1 MKRPP
6 KTRLLG
12 PSRRDF
18 LKQAGAALAIGNL
31 VRRSPAISPQPNPPK
46 IFMSEFDYADVRLTA
61 GPFKDH
67 YDRILASYLA
77 LDNDRLLK
85 VYRQRA
91 GLPAPGEDMGGWYD
105 ADGFV
110 PGHALGQ
117 FISGLSR
124 YARATGDADAHA
136 KVRALVI
143 GFGETLGPDSYPFA
157 SAKAATTWPCYILD
171 KYEIGLLD
179 SYRLAGVAESRDMLS
194 RVIHGALPSLP
205 DHTYDRGPDSP
216 KQAPYDETYILS
228 ENLFNSY
235 ELTGNREFFD
245 LARKYLLTAD
255 YFAPLATGTYPLP
268 GKHAYSHVIA
278 LSSAAKAYDV
288 LGDPLYL
295 QAMQNAWDLLERDQQ
310 YASGGWGPK
319 EAFVVPNQGQL
330 YDSLTSTEDHFE
342 TPCGSYAQTKL
353 ARYLLRF
360 TGDARY
366 GDGLERVLYNTI
378 LGAKDPDGDNDFFY
392 YSSYAP
398 LSQKGYYKS
407 KVPCCA
413 GTLVQTV
420 ADYVLNV
427 YFRSSDGIYV
437 NLYTPS
443 ELRWT
448 AGKIPVKLI
457 QSTDYPNNDAIHL
470 RVELPMSTEFA
481 VSLRIP
487 RWIDGPAA
495 IAVNGK
501 SISVP
506 ASAGTFATIK
516 RRWSNNDTVDLRLPF
531 GFRTE
536 AIDKQHPETVAAMR
550 GPLMYVAA
558 TPPANLAS
566 LPLRLPESLVPLS
579 NAPGIFRYDLPEQTL
594 QFKPFFTIHDERYN
608 TYFLKQSE
616 RA

>member
-1 MKRPP
+1 MKRPQ
-6 KTRLLG
+6 KLRSLDI
-12 PSRRDF
+12 SRRDF
-18 LKQAGAALAIGNL
+18 LKGAGAALAIGNF
-31 VRRSPAISPQPNPPK
+31 VRRSPAISAQPNPPK
-46 IFMSEFDYADVRLTA
+46 MFMSECDYADVRLTG

-91 GLPAPGEDMGGWYD
+91 GLPAPGDDMGGWYD

-124 YARATGDADAHA
+124 YARATADPDAHA
-136 KVRALVI
+136 KVRALVS
-143 GFGETLGPDSYPFA
+143 GFGETLGPDGYPFA
-157 SAKAATTWPCYILD
+157 SAKASTTWPCYILD

-179 SYRLAGVAESRDMLS
+179 SYRLAGVAESKDMLS

-205 DHTYDRGPDSP
+205 DHTYDRGPNSP

-245 LARKYLLTAD
+245 LAKKYLLTAD

-278 LSSAAKAYDV
+278 LSSAAKAYEV
-288 LGDPLYL
+288 LGDPFYL
-295 QAMQNAWDLLERDQQ
+295 QAMQKAWDLLETDQQ

-392 YSSYAP
+392 YSSYGA

-420 ADYVLNV
+420 SDYVLNV
-427 YFRSSDGIYV
+427 YFRGEDGVLV

-443 ELRWT
+443 ELRWN
-448 AGKIPVKLI
+448 AGTIPVKLI
-457 QSTDYPNNDAIHL
+457 
-470 RVELPMSTEFA
+470 
-481 VSLRIP
+481 
-487 RWIDGPAA
+487 
-495 IAVNGK
+495 
-501 SISVP
+501 
-506 ASAGTFATIK
+506 
-516 RRWSNNDTVDLRLPF
+516 
-531 GFRTE
+531 
-536 AIDKQHPETVAAMR
+536 
-550 GPLMYVAA
+550 
-558 TPPANLAS
+558 
-566 LPLRLPESLVPLS
+566 
-579 NAPGIFRYDLPEQTL
+579 
-594 QFKPFFTIHDERYN
+594 
-608 TYFLKQSE
+608 
-616 RA
+616 